1 MRILLKSHV
10 IAIGAVTAFVAV
22 GAHTFALADG
32 AQTTRTP
39 VGELAWKTLPNGRK
53 VSPVSGDMTT
63 GAHITF
69 IRFAPGMKAAPHTH
83 SHDYVGIVVNGTA
96 RHYEP
101 GKPETETVLP
111 TGSHWAIPGNVV
123 HISECLPGSECI
135 FAIYQQAAFDLK
147 PAK

>member
-1 MRILLKSHV
+1 MRKLLKSYF
-10 IAIGAVTAFVAV
+10 IAIGSVAVFVAV

-39 VGELAWKTLPNGRK
+39 IGERVWRTLPNGRE

-69 IRFAPGMKAAPHTH
+69 IRFAPEMKTIPHTH

-111 TGSHWAIPGNVV
+111 AGSHWAVPGNVV
-123 HISECLPGSECI
+123 HISECLPGSACI